1 MRILVAGSCGLALL
15 ALGACKTREGNTAAD
30 TTAART
36 DTAVSRVAAATDT
49 GARRVDS
56 AAGSLA
62 KRGGWTS
69 ASVLGFARAASNGE
83 IREGE
88 LAERKATTPAVKA
101 FARQMVA
108 DHRTLLSDG
117 KALATKLKVT
127 PDTADDDVRD
137 VTKHASD
144 DIKDLTDKKAGLDW
158 DEAYIDN
165 QIKDHKDVLDKLQD
179 ASKNTTDPD
188 LRAALEK
195 ATGKVQ
201 EHLTKAQDIKDNAL
215 KNAKDKA
222 SNKDTTKK

>member
-1 MRILVAGSCGLALL
+1 MRIQMTVSCALALL
-15 ALGACKTREGNTAAD
+15 ALGACKGRDQNLAD

-36 DTAVSRVAAATDT
+36 DTAMAQVGAAMDT

-108 DHRTLLSDG
+108 DHRTLLTDG

-137 VTKHASD
+137 VMKHSAD
-144 DIKDLTDKKAGLDW
+144 DVKDLTDKKAGLDW
-158 DEAYIDN
+158 DEDYIDG

-215 KNAKDKA
+215 KAAKDKA
-222 SNKDTTKK
+222 SNNDTTKK